1 MHTDRSYQT
10 LKLTVADPLKIYAYF
25 KMYDFNRF
33 KPNDLPTLSVACADP
48 GFLPGGGGGGG
59 GGGPGPT
66 AGKLLSD
73 VVFFLRGGGVS
84 PQLV

>member
-48 GFLPGGGGGGG
+48 GFLPGGGGGRGVQAR
-59 GGGPGPT
+59 PPENCSLT
-66 AGKLLSD
+66 LY
-73 VVFFLRGGGVS
+73 FFEGGGGVS

>member
-48 GFLPGGGGGGG
+48 GFLPGGGGGK

-73 VVFFLRGGGVS
+73 VVFFF
-84 PQLV
+84 